1 MEKSSPKENFMS
13 IFIFS
18 LRGLILI
25 FQFFNSLI
33 STHFQLISRNKHE
46 QLKNFIYSPIQK
58 FWQNMSFRKAAVIDM
73 GTNTFHLLL
82 VELNGLDFKTIYKEK
97 VPVKL
102 GKGGISKNLLAE
114 DAQKRAFHTLKHF
127 KNLIE
132 GENIDQ
138 VFAFATSAVRNAEN
152 GTEFVQKV
160 KEDIGIEIQVISGEE
175 EAQLIYEGINL
186 SGSLNNSPNLMMDIG
201 GGSVEFII
209 GNTANVFWKKSFEIG
224 GQRLLD
230 AFHYHD
236 PILPEEVEKL
246 EAYCEEKLQPLIEA
260 IEIYKPSGLVGAS
273 GTFDT
278 LIDIYFE
285 SMLQCKLTG
294 QHVFELPRTEF
305 ELIFEMLKTK
315 NREERLKIPGMI
327 AMRVDMIVVASCLI
341 EFILRYVPVE
351 SIVCS
356 HYSLK
361 EGAISRLLAGK
372 VAV

>member
-1 MEKSSPKENFMS
+1 MS
-13 IFIFS
+13 
-18 LRGLILI
+18 
-25 FQFFNSLI
+25 
-33 STHFQLISRNKHE
+33 T
-46 QLKNFIYSPIQK
+46 
-58 FWQNMSFRKAAVIDM
+58 RKAAVIDM

-82 VELNGLDFKTIYKEK
+82 VELNGVDFKTIYKEK
-97 VPVKL
+97 IPVKL
-102 GKGGISKNLLAE
+102 GQGGISQNQLAP

-127 KNLIE
+127 KNLID
-132 GENIDQ
+132 GEQIDQ

-152 GTEFVQKV
+152 GQDFVSKV
-160 KEDIGIEIQVISGEE
+160 KEDIGIDIHVISGEE

-186 SGSLNNSPNLMMDIG
+186 SGSLNGHVNLMMDIG

-209 GNTANVFWKKSFEIG
+209 GTSQEVLWKRSFEIG

-230 AFHYHD
+230 AYHYHD

-246 EAYCEEKLQPLIEA
+246 EAYCEEKLQPLLDA
-260 IEIYKPSGLVGAS
+260 IRRYQPTGLVGAS

-278 LIDIYFE
+278 LTDIYFE

-294 QHVFELPRTEF
+294 QHVFELPREDF
-305 ELIFEMLKTK
+305 EKIFKMLISK

-341 EFILRYVPVE
+341 EFILRYVPVNE
-351 SIVCS
+351 IICS

-361 EGAISRLLAGK
+361 EGAVSRLLAENPVK
-372 VAV
+372 

>member
-1 MEKSSPKENFMS
+1 MS
-13 IFIFS
+13 
-18 LRGLILI
+18 
-25 FQFFNSLI
+25 
-33 STHFQLISRNKHE
+33 T
-46 QLKNFIYSPIQK
+46 
-58 FWQNMSFRKAAVIDM
+58 RKAAVIDM

-82 VELNGLDFKTIYKEK
+82 VELNGVVFKTIYKEK
-97 VPVKL
+97 IPVKL
-102 GKGGISKNLLAE
+102 GQGGISQNQLAQ

-127 KNLIE
+127 KNLID
-132 GENIDQ
+132 GEHIDQ

-152 GTEFVQKV
+152 GQDFVSKV
-160 KEDIGIEIQVISGEE
+160 KEDIGIDIHVISGEE

-186 SGSLNNSPNLMMDIG
+186 SGSLNGHVNLMMDIG

-209 GNTANVFWKKSFEIG
+209 GTSQEVLWKQSFEIG

-246 EAYCEEKLQPLIEA
+246 EDYCEEKLQPLVEA
-260 IEIYKPSGLVGAS
+260 IRKYQPTGLVGAS

-278 LIDIYFE
+278 LIDIYYE

-294 QHVFELPRTEF
+294 QHVFELPREEF
-305 ELIFEMLKTK
+305 EKIFDLLKSK

-327 AMRVDMIVVASCLI
+327 PMRVDMIVVASCLI
-341 EFILRYVPVE
+341 DFILGYISVKE
-351 SIVCS
+351 IICS

-361 EGAISRLLAGK
+361 EGAVSRLLAENP
-372 VAV
+372 AN